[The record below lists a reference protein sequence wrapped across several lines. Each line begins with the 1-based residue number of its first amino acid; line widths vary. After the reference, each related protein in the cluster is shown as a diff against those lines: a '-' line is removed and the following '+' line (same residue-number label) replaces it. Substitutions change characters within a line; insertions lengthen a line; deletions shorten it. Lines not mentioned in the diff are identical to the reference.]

1 MAHKTY
7 IPGAVDI
14 AKAAHKY
21 LTRWQSVLVSGQT
34 AQRIAA
40 LADLILCLGTFLA
53 EWQKPG
59 PES

>member
-14 AKAAHKY
+14 ARATHKY
-21 LTRWQSVLVSGQT
+21 LTRWQSALVTGQT
-34 AQRIAA
+34 AGRIAA
-40 LADLILCLGTFLA
+40 LADLVQCLGVFLA
-53 EWQKPG
+53 AWQKPG

>member
-21 LTRWQSVLVSGQT
+21 LTRWQSVLVTGQT
-34 AQRIAA
+34 TQRITA
-40 LADLILCLGTFLA
+40 LADLVLCLGEFLVA
-53 EWQKPG
+53 WQKPG